1 MASWYVFTVLD
12 SFIPSKQSFCIC
24 FKSRLWSLIKFSF
37 IKFHSLVKSTSNPKL
52 YVEAINSDNLSVLSN
67 LQLGMAS
74 ALETLCGQSYGAKQY
89 DMLGVHLQRSWIVLF
104 LSAFFLV
111 PISIFTTPILEALG
125 QEENIA
131 QVAGVISLWTIPVI
145 FAFVLSF
152 TCQMYLQ
159 AQSKNMIIAYLS
171 AFSIAIHILLSW
183 LLTVKYKLG
192 IPGAMVSTILAFWIP
207 NVGQLLFVVCGG
219 CPETWKGFSML
230 AFKDLWDV
238 VKLSLSSGVM
248 LW

>member
-1 MASWYVFTVLD
+1 M
-12 SFIPSKQSFCIC
+12 
-24 FKSRLWSLIKFSF
+24 IKFSF
-37 IKFHSLVKSTSNPKL
+37 IKFHSLVNSTSNPKL
-52 YVEAINSDNLSVLSN
+52 YVEAINSDDLSVINN

-104 LSAFFLV
+104 ASAFFLV
-111 PISIFTTPILEALG
+111 PLSIFTTPILEALG

-159 AQSKNMIIAYLS
+159 AQSQNMIIAYLS

-183 LLTVKYKLG
+183 LLTVKNKLG

-207 NVGQLLFVVCGG
+207 NESISVCY
-219 CPETWKGFSML
+219 M
-230 AFKDLWDV
+230 
-238 VKLSLSSGVM
+238 
-248 LW
+248 